1 MHLYD
6 QSDYAAGVPSSR
18 ESPTAWYLVSTTTTT
33 GPSFAEALQNAL
45 DALNAKKLSYLSLLD
60 GLENITGGGLLAQKI
75 DIDPDGTITAAFVM
89 APPQDDSAVVL
100 GFGDV
105 QVEVPAATLEAFGGP
120 AVAVMGLLAPGGA
133 LFDILNSS
141 ELQSSQ
147 DVVSLDIFVN
157 GSAIGDL
164 ASPIHFTIPAE
175 LAGPAD
181 PTCAY
186 LDEERQEWSTVG
198 VSLINVTNTSLLCS
212 TTHLSLFGGIM
223 RSIEQALL
231 CSNAAAIFS
240 IEGLRSLTSRLW
252 IFEWA
257 AILNWI
263 MLLVGAG
270 LLGCARVADLR
281 NQDRMDLTRTIASL
295 KANAKHYAQT
305 HDQHAH
311 HGLGH
316 MLEELYDV
324 LDTGPARMIYSQM
337 LRVQTGF
344 GLKALAKIY
353 QKIRPLVLIFL
364 MWMVA
369 AYHILP
375 WPSLDSIIAYEVKF
389 ASLEVIERKR
399 SSTRKLFI
407 VTIEVGG
414 RPKSR
419 VIFQQKDDAFR
430 VTEESFKATEGHLML
445 ISVYQNKMDKAHLR
459 GQTEIGVNELLV
471 NGLSSK
477 LPLHLDGRSVPMQE
491 DVLVDEVEA
500 GIEEADG
507 LAEAAESP
515 ETRVEIAQI
524 DEECSVEEILAQTPG
539 SPESFA
545 QEAPVE
551 VHGYCDKLARVSSST
566 SLPHDRSDESIPAE
580 AAAFRVRGDLLLGSK
595 TWSQSV
601 RQAAQVRAPP
611 TELRRIEEVE
621 ELEAAGFAGGSGH
634 VPRTR
639 IPMELGALLAVTLK
653 GEVGR
658 RCRQRSPVPPV
669 PELPPM
675 PAPAPV
681 PTPRITPRDP
691 DTPRRHELLEKV
703 KDSNLRELCS
713 IAEQRQVLAVLRM
726 GQEAGIARSS
736 RKQLL
741 ITSQR
746 FLSIPPDGVWCIRPW
761 AASSGAGRWS
771 SLALSVEFLCGGMLS
786 ELQVEKQQKVYDIE
800 PEIRKVGKEV
810 ICPRDGKLGAAY
822 VDVAR
827 DPHSGRATCML
838 SYTWGYEVH
847 TISNTLMTHCR
858 RLRETPQQIRVW
870 ICAFCVNQWRVQEAV
885 AQGAKVPFEDFQA
898 EFADK
903 VLRRDCGCKRNVMNI
918 LTGSALDEQ
927 QLDALLKD
935 QLKGADELAVEEAC
949 KEINLHVDRCLTGF
963 SQIGWMCNQI
973 GLYHEGLQ
981 SLNTGID
988 TAQAFYGASSKM
1000 SESNALA
1007 LIGLLRAKA
1016 KLLTYR
1022 GMSYSKASNHQA
1034 FEEDF
1039 DNAYR
1044 LSWQAKELLEENDLS
1059 KTSSHYAEV
1068 LGDLSIWHGKK
1079 GDVGAAIDMGLLSK
1093 KAFEDSHYT
1102 ETAMYGNIL
1111 KSIGISYHRRAQV
1124 ATQAHTLSDQA
1135 SVASASTGCEED
1147 YRLAGDMYAESEAL
1161 FIRIAQ
1167 DRNPWYLDLLTQRGK
1182 LLGEEGK
1189 QEEAR
1194 EKFLLAKR
1202 QFEALGLQK
1211 SPQYEEVRELLAEE
1225 DEDCFST

>member
-1 MHLYD
+1 
-6 QSDYAAGVPSSR
+6 SR

-141 ELQSSQ
+141 ELQS

-353 QKIRPLVLIFL
+353 QKSGHTALHSRAEAFLLDFSTWSCWRKLCFWYSMQCRWISFQHLNARSSSMVRCSVLLGKIYSGWAMSAVFYGSSAISPGEEDGCLPVEGFLDALVRSLVVQIISAFFGALPFVVLVFLFYQLKGVRLSIRTGIFWSCLAIYFLLCIMVVCIFIASTSSSDGTKWFMTSTLGILLSLIRPLVLIFL
-364 MWMVA
+364 MWMVVTTAVWIDARRKRFPSSHPQA

-477 LPLHLDGRSVPMQE
+477 LPLHLDGRSVPMQVSVHVPPPLRPASQVVSSLE

-500 GIEEADG
+500 GIEEDG

-524 DEECSVEEILAQTPG
+524 DEEILAQTPG

-551 VHGYCDKLARVSSST
+551 VLPVSARVSSST

-621 ELEAAGFAGGSGH
+621 ELEAEAPASS
-634 VPRTR
+634 PR
-639 IPMELGALLAVTLK
+639 IKPSSLQG
-653 GEVGR
+653 
-658 RCRQRSPVPPV
+658 SPVPPV

-713 IAEQRQVLAVLRM
+713 IAEQRQVLA
-726 GQEAGIARSS
+726 APARS
-736 RKQLL
+736 
-741 ITSQR
+741 
-746 FLSIPPDGVWCIRPW
+746 
-761 AASSGAGRWS
+761 
-771 SLALSVEFLCGGMLS
+771 
-786 ELQVEKQQKVYDIE
+786 
-800 PEIRKVGKEV
+800 
-810 ICPRDGKLGAAY
+810 
-822 VDVAR
+822 
-827 DPHSGRATCML
+827 
-838 SYTWGYEVH
+838 
-847 TISNTLMTHCR
+847 
-858 RLRETPQQIRVW
+858 
-870 ICAFCVNQWRVQEAV
+870 
-885 AQGAKVPFEDFQA
+885 
-898 EFADK
+898 
-903 VLRRDCGCKRNVMNI
+903 
-918 LTGSALDEQ
+918 
-927 QLDALLKD
+927 
-935 QLKGADELAVEEAC
+935 KG
-949 KEINLHVDRCLTGF
+949 T
-963 SQIGWMCNQI
+963 
-973 GLYHEGLQ
+973 
-981 SLNTGID
+981 
-988 TAQAFYGASSKM
+988 
-1000 SESNALA
+1000 
-1007 LIGLLRAKA
+1007 
-1016 KLLTYR
+1016 
-1022 GMSYSKASNHQA
+1022 
-1034 FEEDF
+1034 
-1039 DNAYR
+1039 
-1044 LSWQAKELLEENDLS
+1044 
-1059 KTSSHYAEV
+1059 
-1068 LGDLSIWHGKK
+1068 
-1079 GDVGAAIDMGLLSK
+1079 
-1093 KAFEDSHYT
+1093 
-1102 ETAMYGNIL
+1102 
-1111 KSIGISYHRRAQV
+1111 
-1124 ATQAHTLSDQA
+1124 
-1135 SVASASTGCEED
+1135 
-1147 YRLAGDMYAESEAL
+1147 
-1161 FIRIAQ
+1161 
-1167 DRNPWYLDLLTQRGK
+1167 
-1182 LLGEEGK
+1182 
-1189 QEEAR
+1189 
-1194 EKFLLAKR
+1194 
-1202 QFEALGLQK
+1202 
-1211 SPQYEEVRELLAEE
+1211 
-1225 DEDCFST
+1225 